1 MFANINTYLRLL
13 KFGNPNQA
21 NQMLMDAN
29 AKFCL
34 MKTSA
39 FFHFCVIL
47 NECPHVWK
55 YASFEGGEIVLTP

>member
-1 MFANINTYLRLL
+1 
-13 KFGNPNQA
+13 
-21 NQMLMDAN
+21 MLIDAN
-29 AKFCL
+29 VKFCL

-55 YASFEGGEIVLTP
+55 YASFEGVEIVLTT